1 MTMTM
6 IGGHARDTAR
16 HSAARDDDED
26 VTTTR
31 TDDDTDTDTGDDDDD
46 DAVERRHATRVR

>member
-1 MTMTM
+1 MTM

-16 HSAARDDDED
+16 HSAARDDED

-46 DAVERRHATRVR
+46 DDAVERRHATRVR

>member
-1 MTMTM
+1 MTM